1 MTVFRFLPQ
10 KSEGIAA
17 EAMEAEYLHSISRF
31 YIDVRINDLKKEK
44 KRGKCFGCRRHDCN
58 ECRAG
63 CVMKTRIPLFKFC
76 ACVYVYIL
84 RGKYF
89 KKIV

>member
-44 KRGKCFGCRRHDCN
+44 SEESVSGV
-58 ECRAG
+58 AG
-63 CVMKTRIPLFKFC
+63 MTAMSAERD
-76 ACVYVYIL
+76 A
-84 RGKYF
+84 
-89 KKIV
+89 

>member
-1 MTVFRFLPQ
+1 MKFGVEDHSVMSNSNDCFCFLPQ

-63 CVMKTRIPLFKFC
+63 CVIKNKNSTI
-76 ACVYVYIL
+76 
-84 RGKYF
+84 
-89 KKIV
+89 